1 MGILVGGDE
10 ALFGNVGKAL
20 ERTVDFDL
28 DSMATLQVFQGFTM
42 ALLGPL
48 WATLCSRG
56 TMNRQTILAI
66 LTFGQGLVT
75 LVMAFNMTDM
85 WTMRLLRC
93 LNGACLS
100 GMMPVTFSIIADRF
114 DDEVR
119 GRMCA
124 LMNMA
129 KGLGAAFSGMG
140 YLEVA
145 EYCTSEGR
153 WSPCTYDDPCNE
165 SCSCGGL
172 FGWQYTWIV
181 YGVVAMAFAPLIF
194 MLLKPP
200 PITVK
205 DSASGETELQKI
217 RRLIGSTPTFAILVL
232 QGCAGAMPW
241 AVLYLRPFFFQ
252 TAEMS
257 SRQTNIIVT
266 TIQFLSI
273 FGGGFSGWLSDT
285 LARISER
292 HGRIINAEFSVYVAS
307 SSAFSPSTQRFFQRR
322 QNLPSTTSSLF
333 RFSCRWLQVEF
344 KEVQTFRF
352 SARSPNPQIGRSSS
366 PGRLRWKDASPH
378 GDQFSPS
385 SSLISSDT
393 TRPAITSAP
402 PPGQMIAETTRR
414 RWGRLCCTPFVWDGQ
429 FAAFCTPLFTTSTR
443 VTWSGYSSRGARSSK
458 LAVPA

>member
-1 MGILVGGDE
+1 MGWATQPKVCMPIDRSVSFMKVPGAEQYPVGSLLALLITIMILVGGDE

-75 LVMAFNMTDM
+75 LVMAFSMT
-85 WTMRLLRC
+85 
-93 LNGACLS
+93 
-100 GMMPVTFSIIADRF
+100 ADRF

-129 KGLGAAFSGMG
+129 KGLGATFSGML

-172 FGWQYTWIV
+172 FGWQYSFIV

-205 DSASGETELQKI
+205 DSASGETELQ
-217 RRLIGSTPTFAILVL
+217 
-232 QGCAGAMPW
+232 
-241 AVLYLRPFFFQ
+241 
-252 TAEMS
+252 
-257 SRQTNIIVT
+257 
-266 TIQFLSI
+266 
-273 FGGGFSGWLSDT
+273 
-285 LARISER
+285 
-292 HGRIINAEFSVYVAS
+292 
-307 SSAFSPSTQRFFQRR
+307 
-322 QNLPSTTSSLF
+322 
-333 RFSCRWLQVEF
+333 
-344 KEVQTFRF
+344 
-352 SARSPNPQIGRSSS
+352 NP
-366 PGRLRWKDASPH
+366 ATH
-378 GDQFSPS
+378 
-385 SSLISSDT
+385 
-393 TRPAITSAP
+393 
-402 PPGQMIAETTRR
+402 
-414 RWGRLCCTPFVWDGQ
+414 
-429 FAAFCTPLFTTSTR
+429 
-443 VTWSGYSSRGARSSK
+443 
-458 LAVPA
+458 